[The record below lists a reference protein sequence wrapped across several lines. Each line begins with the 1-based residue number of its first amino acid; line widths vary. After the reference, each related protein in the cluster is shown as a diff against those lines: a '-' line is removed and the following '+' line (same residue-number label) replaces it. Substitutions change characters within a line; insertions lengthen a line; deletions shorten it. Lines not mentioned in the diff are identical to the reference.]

1 MVHLTPVVV
10 LELVD
15 LPSVVELKS
24 GASTGPSSGAGTPVQ
39 LPLVM
44 ELEPGAITSGNG
56 VEPNATAS
64 GSGAGTWCIYLR

>member
-1 MVHLTPVVV
+1 MK
-10 LELVD
+10 LEH
-15 LPSVVELKS
+15 
-24 GASTGPSSGAGTPVQ
+24 GASVSSSGAGTGGTTFCSGAGTPIQ

-64 GSGAGTWCIYLR
+64 GSGAGTWCIYCTFDSGPGT